1 MLSVLPTTLK
11 KHYEKVYPKM
21 PTPEGENHLILK
33 AYQRGIKQFFEQ
45 EKALLEAGNK
55 LTILD
60 LEKELLSHLIRV

>member
-1 MLSVLPTTLK
+1 MKKFIQKCQLLK
-11 KHYEKVYPKM
+11 
-21 PTPEGENHLILK
+21 ENHLILK

-45 EKALLEAGNK
+45 EKALVEAGNK